1 MVFLNTS
8 KMFGYKQGSM
18 GKKTLHGTIT
28 AAVPL
33 DIVRGTLAAPS
44 A

>member
-1 MVFLNTS
+1 MVFLSTS
-8 KMFGYKQGSM
+8 KTFGYREGSM

-33 DIVRGTLAAPS
+33 DIVRDTPAAVS
-44 A
+44 T